1 MKRTI
6 YIEDLVGSKI
16 VTAEGKHLGHVVDV
30 QFTDGP
36 ENEVTALI
44 FGEPAWL
51 YRYDVLEA
59 FTRTFGVYLKPHTV
73 PWDSVERFEHFVVT
87 LKPGITPQPMPERV
101 IERQRAAAAKADRAF
116 RKSCS

>member
-6 YIEDLVGSKI
+6 YIEDLIGSKI
-16 VTAEGKHLGHVVDV
+16 VTAEGKHLGHVVDL
-30 QFTDGP
+30 QFTGGP
-36 ENEVTALI
+36 EYQVTTLV

-59 FTRTFGVYLKPHTV
+59 FTKTFGVYLKPHIV

-87 LKPGITPQPMPERV
+87 LKPGTTPQRMPERV
-101 IERQRAAAAKADRAF
+101 IESQRAASAKAA
-116 RKSCS
+116 S